1 MDEGYIEALSEELYK
16 KLFESGHY
24 GKAVLKKA
32 DAAVSEEQ
40 RSETAPQN
48 AAPQDMAQ
56 ASEEMQPVDA
66 VQSAEIPETAAYS
79 TEPQTMAPEN
89 KADAYN
95 AAPPD
100 TAQENEAAAY
110 NAEPQTMEQ
119 AEAVPSEH
127 EAETADS
134 AETLS
139 AVVSATEDAA
149 AASAETEAAARDEA
163 PVEQS

>member
-48 AAPQDMAQ
+48 AALQDIAT
-56 ASEEMQPVDA
+56 AGEEMQPVDA

-79 TEPQTMAPEN
+79 TEPQTMAR
-89 KADAYN
+89 KMRQ
-95 AAPPD
+95 
-100 TAQENEAAAY
+100 TLTMRCHRTRRRKMR
-110 NAEPQTMEQ
+110 PQHTTRHHWTRRRKMR
-119 AEAVPSEH
+119 P
-127 EAETADS
+127 
-134 AETLS
+134 
-139 AVVSATEDAA
+139 
-149 AASAETEAAARDEA
+149 
-163 PVEQS
+163 